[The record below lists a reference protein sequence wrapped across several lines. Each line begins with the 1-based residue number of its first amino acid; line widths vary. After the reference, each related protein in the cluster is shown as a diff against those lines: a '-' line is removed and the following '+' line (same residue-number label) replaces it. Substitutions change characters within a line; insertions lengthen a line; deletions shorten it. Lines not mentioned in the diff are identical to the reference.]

1 MSWLA
6 ARWVGGHLQLRL
18 LSGKVRIVLLEGC
31 AQGTGGLAQVRCG
44 RLHVEVA
51 DEVRRLVSRLQRLPK
66 CSLVQLHRLVG
77 LVALEGLRIGGV
89 VEAVDIRGEGHER
102 LVRMLG

>member
-1 MSWLA
+1 MSWLT
-6 ARWVGGHLQLRL
+6 ARWVRGHLQLRL
-18 LSGKVRIVLLEGC
+18 LSGKVRIVLLVGC
-31 AQGTGGLAQVRCG
+31 AQGTGGLAHEKRG

-51 DEVRRLVSRLQRLPK
+51 NEVRRLVSRLERLPK

-77 LVALEGLRIGGV
+77 MLALEGLRVGGV
-89 VEAVDIRGEGHER
+89 VEAVDIRWEGHER